1 MVNKVD
7 LSKPDITKDEI
18 SNVIE
23 VLESGWLAPG
33 KYNNLFEVSFKN

>member
-23 VLESGWLAPG
+23 VLESGWLAPENIITYL
-33 KYNNLFEVSFKN
+33 KIL